1 MGQSIYDRLIY
12 WIHVVPACYMTYI
25 CMYIAQVHVHHIT
38 QKRAK
43 IKRIKEYSDRKHL
56 QHLAWAFI
64 ECFSMI
70 QSRSTTCEFYFLN
83 GCSFLITFCI
93 SDILCR
99 ISL

>member
-1 MGQSIYDRLIY
+1 
-12 WIHVVPACYMTYI
+12 MTYI

-70 QSRSTTCEFYFLN
+70 
-83 GCSFLITFCI
+83 
-93 SDILCR
+93 
-99 ISL
+99 